1 MSSAVVI
8 TPVQPDEIAA
18 TRDFVMAARAQMF
31 PWLEAGTLPVD
42 LADFSAHYLTPGQ
55 GRFLI
60 ARCDGERVAAIGYL
74 PYDGRFPQL
83 DFAGRKVVEV
93 VRLFVSPEQRRGGLR
108 RACTRRSRRWPR
120 PMGCRCCTC
129 TPIRFCREPSPSGT
143 NRALPR
149 CASITTRRGTP
160 PICSVC
166 WPRAEGPSL
175 QWGASARW
183 IIAPRRSLARGAKPS
198 GSFGMVS
205 VGVPTW
211 ISITM
216 PMATWGPHW
225 MP

>member
-31 PWLEAGTLPVD
+31 PWLEAGALPAD

-93 VRLFVSPEQRRGGLR
+93 VRLFVSPEQRRGGLAAR
-108 RACTRRSRRWPR
+108 LYQ
-120 PMGCRCCTC
+120 
-129 TPIRFCREPSPSGT
+129 
-143 NRALPR
+143 ALKALAEADGVQVLYLHTHPFLPG
-149 CASITTRRGTP
+149 AIAFWHKQGFTTLCVDDDP
-160 PICSVC
+160 PWHTTHMQCV
-166 WPRAEGPSL
+166 
-175 QWGASARW
+175 
-183 IIAPRRSLARGAKPS
+183 LAQG
-198 GSFGMVS
+198 
-205 VGVPTW
+205 
-211 ISITM
+211 
-216 PMATWGPHW
+216 
-225 MP
+225 